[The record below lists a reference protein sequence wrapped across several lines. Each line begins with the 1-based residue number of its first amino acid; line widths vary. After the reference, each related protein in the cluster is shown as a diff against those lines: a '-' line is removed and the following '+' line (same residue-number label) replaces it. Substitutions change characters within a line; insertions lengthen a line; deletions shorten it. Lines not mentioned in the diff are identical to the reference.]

1 MNCSSVDLKAYAL
14 GEPGGPGE
22 AAHIESCENC
32 HEELGRLRVTHAAL
46 LTLKEEEVPRR
57 IAFVSD
63 KIFEPRWWQRVW
75 RSVPAMGFASAMV
88 LAAAILVH
96 AYARPVTNGQP
107 PAVDTAQVEQRI
119 ESEVSQ
125 RLDARVSKAVA
136 KVVADSEARETKL
149 ARLLD
154 AAEKRFASERQ
165 SDIAM
170 MQQTAQY
177 YRDKIG
183 QIMVA
188 SNRNAGDAQ

>member
-1 MNCSSVDLKAYAL
+1 MNCSSVDLKAYVL

-63 KIFEPRWWQRVW
+63 KIFEPRWWLRAW

-96 AYARPVTNGQP
+96 AYVRPVANVQQ
-107 PAVDTAQVEQRI
+107 PAVDTAQVERRI
-119 ESEVSQ
+119 ESEVSK
-125 RLDARVSKAVA
+125 RLDAQVAKAVA
-136 KVVADSEARETKL
+136 SVAAASEARETKL

-165 SDIAM
+165 SDVAM
-170 MQQTAQY
+170 IQQTAQY

-188 SNRNAGDAQ
+188 SNRTVGDAQ

>member
-1 MNCSSVDLKAYAL
+1 MNCSSVDLKAYVL
-14 GEPGGPGE
+14 GEAGGPGE
-22 AAHIESCENC
+22 AAHIESCECC
-32 HEELGRLRVTHAAL
+32 HEELERLRVTHAAL

-63 KIFEPRWWQRVW
+63 KIFEPRWWQRIW
-75 RSVPAMGFASAMV
+75 HSVPAMGFASAMV

-96 AYARPVTNGQP
+96 AYNRPVTNVQAAP
-107 PAVDTAQVEQRI
+107 IDTAQVEQRV
-119 ESEVSQ
+119 ETEVSK
-125 RLDARVSKAVA
+125 RLDAQVAKAVA
-136 KVVADSEARETKL
+136 RVVSDSEARETKL
-149 ARLLD
+149 ARLLE

-170 MQQTAQY
+170 IQQTAQY

-188 SNRNAGDAQ
+188 SNRTVGDAQ